1 MQYSDTHH
9 PLIGFSTGALALGD
23 WRTGLQR
30 CRDLGLRCVELSAL
44 RFREYQPL
52 VEAVSTLDLSDF
64 DYVSVHVPSRYTREE
79 EGAVIRA
86 SELIAQ
92 REWPMILHPDTV
104 SDWHGWRKFGQLI
117 CVENMDKR
125 KPVGRTVEELE
136 QCFAQLPEAQF
147 CFDYGHARQVDP
159 TMSQARR
166 LLAAFGDRLHQI
178 HFSEVDASNQH
189 RLLNRSALSAF
200 AQIREPQHATVPI
213 ILEMLVTDGGA
224 ELQIDMAREFFSAA
238 TEFASAA
245 V

>member
-1 MQYSDTHH
+1 MQYSNTTH

-44 RFREYQPL
+44 RFPEYQPL
-52 VEAVSTLDLSDF
+52 VDAVSKMDLSDF
-64 DYVSVHVPSRYTREE
+64 DYVSVHVPSRYAPEE
-79 EGAVIRA
+79 EGAVMRA

-104 SDWHGWRKFGQLI
+104 TDWRGWRHFGRLV

-136 QCFAQLPEAQF
+136 ECFTQLPEAQF

-178 HFSEVDASNQH
+178 HFSEVDASNRH
-189 RLLNRSALSAF
+189 RLLNRSALTAF
-200 AQIREPQHATVPI
+200 AQIREPHHANVPV

-224 ELQIDMAREFFSAA
+224 ELQIGMAREFFSAA
-238 TEFASAA
+238 TEIASAL